1 MKSDTFLQSQNLD
14 ILCDSNV
21 NQKLVLTI
29 TYYYFLTIESDTLFL
44 RYYYTVQVKKLSTC

>member
-29 TYYYFLTIESDTLFL
+29 TYYYFLTIKSDTLFL